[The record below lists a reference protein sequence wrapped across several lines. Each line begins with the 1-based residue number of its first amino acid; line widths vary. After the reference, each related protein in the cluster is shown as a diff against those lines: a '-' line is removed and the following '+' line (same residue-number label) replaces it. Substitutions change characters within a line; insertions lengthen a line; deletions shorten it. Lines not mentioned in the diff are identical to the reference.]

1 MVATRQFRGAPT
13 RIGRVILAV
22 LGAPFVLTAV
32 VLVGGVIFGDEQPGG
47 KLVMAIAALVFVI
60 AGLWLWA
67 PAFPSVVNR
76 VLESDN
82 RVVNAIRPHAGTWV
96 SGVMVVAMGMVPVLS
111 AFGVVPSDQPA
122 SDAPRWV
129 GGVAGGLF
137 VIAGLYIMTMH
148 RVDRLEPGLKKQITG
163 LFPLLIFT
171 GMAVISSWVAFA
183 PGERRF
189 EGGAS
194 NGLLEISWGNANE
207 VAGRVGFGAGAVFLI
222 VVTVIGWWKYLRG
235 RW

>member
-1 MVATRQFRGAPT
+1 MVSTGQFHGAPT

-22 LGAPFVLTAV
+22 LGAPFVLTAT
-32 VLVGGVIFGDEQPGG
+32 VLVGGVIFGGEQPGE
-47 KLVMAIAALVFVI
+47 KLVMGIAALVFTI

-67 PAFPSVVNR
+67 PAFPGVVNR

-82 RVVNAIRPHAGTWV
+82 RVIEAIRPNIGIWA

-111 AFGVVPSDQPA
+111 AFGVVPSDQA
-122 SDAPRWV
+122 STGAPRWV

-137 VIAGLYIMTMH
+137 VIAGLYILTKPAA
-148 RVDRLEPGLKKQITG
+148 DRLEPRLKKQVMG
-163 LFPLLIFT
+163 LFPLLIVT
-171 GMAVISSWVAFA
+171 GMAMISSWIAFG
-183 PGERRF
+183 PGKRRF

-194 NGLLEISWGNANE
+194 NSFLAIGWGNASE
-207 VAGRVGFGAGAVFLI
+207 ILGRSAFGIGAVFL
-222 VVTVIGWWKYLRG
+222 VVITVIGWWKYVRG